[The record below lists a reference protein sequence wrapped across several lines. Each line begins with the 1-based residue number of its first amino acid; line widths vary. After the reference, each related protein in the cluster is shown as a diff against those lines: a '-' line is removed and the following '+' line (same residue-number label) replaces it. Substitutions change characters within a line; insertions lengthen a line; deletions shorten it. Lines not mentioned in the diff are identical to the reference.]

1 MDGVGDLFEEG
12 VIFLEGWFFAVI
24 KLFVSLELADYQGLF
39 AFYA

>member
-12 VIFLEGWFFAVI
+12 VIFLEGGFFAVI
-24 KLFVSLELADYQGLF
+24 ELFVFLEFADYEGLF